1 MLSRPDI
8 FRVSFGKWARFGPAF
23 LFFGSMSDLHKD
35 IPDRVRALAE
45 PLIEAEGLELVDV
58 EYLREGARWVL
69 RLYIDKPGGVDLD
82 ACQTVSRLVDKLL
95 DVEDPIAPSY
105 ALEVSSPGLER
116 PLKKR
121 EHFETFAGR
130 EVEIRTFGPIGEPPR
145 KNFKGRLLGIGEGD
159 VVRVE
164 IEGKTFEVPLEKVAK
179 AHLALDL
186 DALAQEL
193 KGR

>member
-1 MLSRPDI
+1 
-8 FRVSFGKWARFGPAF
+8 
-23 LFFGSMSDLHKD
+23 MSDIHKD
-35 IPDRVRALAE
+35 ISERVRDLAE
-45 PLIEAEGLELVDV
+45 PVIEAEGMELVDV
-58 EYLREGARWVL
+58 EYQREGARWVL
-69 RLYIDKPGGVDLD
+69 RLYIDKPGGVGLD
-82 ACQTVSRLVDKLL
+82 DCQTVSRLVDKLL

-105 ALEVSSPGLER
+105 SLEVSSPGLER

-121 EHFETFAGR
+121 EHFEQFAGR
-130 EVEIRTFGPIGEPPR
+130 QVEIRTFGPIGEPPR

-159 VVRVE
+159 AIQVE
-164 IEGKTFEVPLEKVAK
+164 IDGKTFDVPLDKVAK